1 MKYGIDDFDFLQA
14 DEFEEEIYEED
25 FVDYPRRNSGHFSY
39 DFNVDADYEE
49 RYRNF
54 LCDKYGD

>member
-1 MKYGIDDFDFLQA
+1 MNYGIDDFDLLQA
-14 DEFEEEIYEED
+14 DEFEEEFLED
-25 FVDYPRRNSGHFSY
+25 YVDYPRRASGHFSY
-39 DFNVDADYEE
+39 DFNADADYEE